1 MIDLCPT
8 GARSM
13 PLEEMHDLPL
23 AVWMA
28 VNRHLHHAL
37 GRPGIAA
44 IFEEALADIE
54 VMGLLKQAEAALGGP
69 SVLPQT
75 PFSAPGVLSG
85 DVPDQVRSFAP
96 HESPELRTPVPE
108 NNKQTE
114 PANNKTMTIIHITRL
129 KPLTIAETT
138 APQTPTPAPEAAQA
152 SHRSTPAFGGAQPAP
167 ATAQVKVNPE
177 AFVNGVKAADTS
189 ARLLFLSAECLRL
202 TELLE
207 AANRRAERAQFSARL
222 GMVTLTAVGELF
234 RKQQLQILAAQAENT
249 ELKGVNATLLKAL
262 HRAETAVAASQSC
275 GR

>member
-1 MIDLCPT
+1 M
-8 GARSM
+8 
-13 PLEEMHDLPL
+13 
-23 AVWMA
+23 
-28 VNRHLHHAL
+28 
-37 GRPGIAA
+37 
-44 IFEEALADIE
+44 
-54 VMGLLKQAEAALGGP
+54 
-69 SVLPQT
+69 
-75 PFSAPGVLSG
+75 
-85 DVPDQVRSFAP
+85 
-96 HESPELRTPVPE
+96 
-108 NNKQTE
+108 
-114 PANNKTMTIIHITRL
+114 
-129 KPLTIAETT
+129 
-138 APQTPTPAPEAAQA
+138 
-152 SHRSTPAFGGAQPAP
+152 
-167 ATAQVKVNPE
+167 KVNPE